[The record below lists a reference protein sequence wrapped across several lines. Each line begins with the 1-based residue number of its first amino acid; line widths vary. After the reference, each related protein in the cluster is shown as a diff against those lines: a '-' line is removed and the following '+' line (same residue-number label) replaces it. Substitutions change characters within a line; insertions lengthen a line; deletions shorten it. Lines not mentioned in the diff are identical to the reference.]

1 MKDAKDVID
10 VVKKPI
16 LIKKTNPINPM
27 IEPSFNTLDIKNTK
41 LKEKVKKEEK
51 KEEVNK
57 EEVKKEEV
65 KKEEEKKEEIK
76 KEEVKKEEE
85 VNKEEEVK
93 KEEEKKG
100 KKINKEQIIKEVK
113 KEVKKKDLNNQPYHY
128 YCKRDI
134 KKYNLDVDWGTKEEV
149 YNTDKMTETLT
160 MYLAIHKPFNYK
172 CEINNNKDTKTLEEK
187 KKFLKKE
194 YKCKKIS
201 HFCKDKLIDL
211 LYKIYCYDTMT
222 IEIKNK

>member
-1 MKDAKDVID
+1 M
-10 VVKKPI
+10 
-16 LIKKTNPINPM
+16 
-27 IEPSFNTLDIKNTK
+27 
-41 LKEKVKKEEK
+41 KKED
-51 KEEVNK
+51 
-57 EEVKKEEV
+57 
-65 KKEEEKKEEIK
+65 IL
-76 KEEVKKEEE
+76 
-85 VNKEEEVK
+85 
-93 KEEEKKG
+93 
-100 KKINKEQIIKEVK
+100 KEVK

-211 LYKIYCYDTMT
+211 LYKIYNYDTMK
-222 IEIKNK
+222 IEYENIKNYR

>member
-1 MKDAKDVID
+1 MKKI
-10 VVKKPI
+10 
-16 LIKKTNPINPM
+16 
-27 IEPSFNTLDIKNTK
+27 
-41 LKEKVKKEEK
+41 VKKED
-51 KEEVNK
+51 
-57 EEVKKEEV
+57 
-65 KKEEEKKEEIK
+65 IL
-76 KEEVKKEEE
+76 
-85 VNKEEEVK
+85 
-93 KEEEKKG
+93 
-100 KKINKEQIIKEVK
+100 KEVK

-201 HFCKDKLIDL
+201 HFCKDNLIDL
-211 LYKIYCYDTMT
+211 LYKIYNYDTMK
-222 IEIKNK
+222 IEYENIKNYR

>member
-41 LKEKVKKEEK
+41 LKVKVKKEEK
-51 KEEVNK
+51 KEE
-57 EEVKKEEV
+57 EKKEEV
-65 KKEEEKKEEIK
+65 KKEEE
-76 KEEVKKEEE
+76 EVKKEE
-85 VNKEEEVK
+85 VNKEETEKIKKEDEVK
-93 KEEEKKG
+93 KAEV
-100 KKINKEQIIKEVK
+100 KKIVKKEDILKEVK

-201 HFCKDKLIDL
+201 HFCKGKLIDL
-211 LYKIYCYDTMT
+211 LYNIYNYDTMT